1 MYASVCGVC
10 DCGYSVLRVVND
22 CLKERLARL
31 AAAASVLLRRARKA
45 AALVGLLRLQDH
57 LLQAVALLVGAAV
70 LHLRHRLLNV
80 SEPRVRHFVLTTRN
94 KTTVVLRLPWNKS
107 RTPRRSWTEIPLASI
122 RIHVVH
128 DLEPR
133 KGLVRC
139 DNRDVGMSKG
149 TQLLW
154 FSGVG
159 GLLVG

>member
-10 DCGYSVLRVVND
+10 DFGYSVLRVVND

-45 AALVGLLRLQDH
+45 ASLVGLLRLQDH

-70 LHLRHRLLNV
+70 LHLRHCLLNV
-80 SEPRVRHFVLTTRN
+80 SEPSVRHFVLTTRN
-94 KTTVVLRLPWNKS
+94 KT

-149 TQLLW
+149 TQLLR
-154 FSGVG
+154 FTGVS